1 MITFLPLQLCYSDI
15 LCLSYKTTQ
24 TSWGNAFYD
33 LFYAVCMYLLNLALL
48 QNRNCWCQRKDSVT
62 VWKWLV

>member
-1 MITFLPLQLCYSDI
+1 
-15 LCLSYKTTQ
+15 
-24 TSWGNAFYD
+24 
-33 LFYAVCMYLLNLALL
+33 MYLLNLALL

>member
-33 LFYAVCMYLLNLALL
+33 IFYAVCMYLLN
-48 QNRNCWCQRKDSVT
+48 
-62 VWKWLV
+62 